1 MKRTASWLLLSALL
15 LAGSTWAQYKP
26 ATPKGHHASVVSQL
40 LQRNGQMA
48 AAQKSTAGVPTQR
61 VIAQST
67 TDNATSTYT
76 DSVQLRY
83 TGMRKS
89 AFDYNYMLYAYNY
102 PYSTTP
108 MFEYAGIFTE
118 PQVKYDTY
126 IHWTIN
132 PFLMPAF
139 QLYEGSFAVYNTNS
153 CLTQFT
159 ELFVD
164 SATNDNRRY
173 RNTFNTANDIA
184 KGYTFNLNA
193 GVEDSAFIQYFAYDA
208 GNRIKAD
215 SMYEIHLGVWRI
227 VGKSYY
233 TYDAGGNLTQIDH
246 WANVSD
252 TSFLQPLVQQSKYVN
267 TYDAGNRL
275 KSVYTSIHDGTSLS
289 PYVKDTFDYTGS
301 LPFHTAWRQHQ
312 FDEIHTTW
320 WPQYRMTKHLAGS
333 LPDTVY
339 HDGWDSI
346 LNKWVPIS
354 KDAVTY
360 NSDNNPDTMWNF
372 LYNWTAYSASPDY
385 TTVYHYET
393 FSDTTPVSAPVVAI
407 AGSGILQLFPNP
419 ATQTVAVAANWVA
432 GHSYVATLW
441 NMNGQMLVRQA
452 ADATHNTL
460 PVASLPTGMY
470 MVTLEDRQT
479 GQRLQAR
486 LVKE

>member
-1 MKRTASWLLLSALL
+1 MKKIAGWLLLSAMMLT
-15 LAGSTWAQYKP
+15 SVVWAQNKP
-26 ATPKGHHASVVSQL
+26 ASRHMPIISRL
-40 LQRNGQMA
+40 LQLNNQTVL
-48 AAQKSTAGVPTQR
+48 AQKTTAGVPTQR

-67 TDNATSTYT
+67 TDNATGTYT
-76 DSVQLRY
+76 DSVLLRY
-83 TGMRKS
+83 SGMRKS
-89 AFDYNYMLYAYNY
+89 AYDYNYMLYAYNY

-108 MFEYAGIFTE
+108 MFEYAGVFTE

-139 QLYEGSFAVYNTNS
+139 QLYEGSFAVYNTNHS
-153 CLTQFT
+153 LTQFT

-173 RNTFNTANDIA
+173 RNTYNAAKDIA

-208 GNRIKAD
+208 GNRLKAD

-227 VGKSYY
+227 VAKSYY

-275 KSVYTSIHDGTSLS
+275 KSVYTSIHDGTTLS

-312 FDEIHTTW
+312 FDEIHGTW
-320 WPQYRMTKHLAGS
+320 WPQYRMTKHLTS
-333 LPDTVY
+333 SRPDTVY

-372 LYNWTAYSASPDY
+372 LYNWTAYSTTPDY
-385 TTVYHYET
+385 TTVYYYET
-393 FSDTTPVSAPVVAI
+393 FLDTTPVSVPV
-407 AGSGILQLFPNP
+407 AGNTSRGSMQLFPNP
-419 ATQTVAVAANWVA
+419 AAQTVSITAEWLP

-452 ADATHNTL
+452 VDASNNIL
-460 PVASLPTGMY
+460 PVNVLPAGMY
-470 MVTLEDRQT
+470 MVTVDDNQT
-479 GQRLQAR
+479 GKRQQAR
-486 LVKE
+486 LVKQ